1 VRTKDWSRHI
11 GEQHG
16 KRDRAGALGA
26 QALEDREHQKQAAC
40 LQRWPAIVTA
50 MRTLIESYNDGAGHE
65 AVTLVED
72 AGNPGVTVESTT
84 NGRRALVIALDGSDV
99 SVRTHNGHDQ
109 ASSGTQWVSLDRT
122 DANAAAY
129 LLRDWFERL

>member
-1 VRTKDWSRHI
+1 VRTKDWSRRI

-16 KRDRAGALGA
+16 KRDRAVALGS
-26 QALEDREHQKQAAC
+26 QALDDREHQKHAAC
-40 LQRWPAIVTA
+40 LQRWPTIVMA
-50 MRTLIESYNDGAGHE
+50 MQTLVASYNAGAGHE

-72 AGNPGVTVESTT
+72 AGNPGVTLASTT
-84 NGRRALVIALDGSDV
+84 NGRRALVVALDGSDV
-99 SVRTHNGHDQ
+99 SVRTRDGHDYPL
-109 ASSGTQWVSLDRT
+109 SGTRWMDLNRT